1 MKNLLRIIVLAFIFI
16 STKAQAQHFGIQ
28 GSSWYY
34 SNVYV
39 VPGPT
44 IEGYINI
51 TSNGDTTI
59 QGKLCNRLQ
68 LNTPIGC
75 GDGQVTKFTYY
86 SNDSV
91 YFYEPAY
98 HSFQLLYYINA
109 SIGDSWSIRVPDMN
123 DEDTISVHVNA
134 TDIINLNGVSLK
146 RLQVTYVTHYDN
158 LLDYN
163 YESEIIERIG
173 DTRYLFNL
181 FSEWSHTCD
190 ESYIPGLRCYED
202 PSMPLYSTG
211 LASACDFQSF
221 LGTDEK
227 AIDQQIV
234 YPNPSSNVFYLSSL
248 NDSEVSYEI
257 FDLLGHSMLKGRT
270 TSEINISSLK
280 SGSYILVTTD
290 NGLVKSQKIQVIK

>member
-98 HSFQLLYYINA
+98 NSFQLLVLNKKELNSYYHMIAYWNCIA
-109 SIGDSWSIRVPDMN
+109 YLVF
-123 DEDTISVHVNA
+123 
-134 TDIINLNGVSLK
+134 
-146 RLQVTYVTHYDN
+146 RL
-158 LLDYN
+158 
-163 YESEIIERIG
+163 S
-173 DTRYLFNL
+173 
-181 FSEWSHTCD
+181 
-190 ESYIPGLRCYED
+190 
-202 PSMPLYSTG
+202 
-211 LASACDFQSF
+211 
-221 LGTDEK
+221 
-227 AIDQQIV
+227 
-234 YPNPSSNVFYLSSL
+234 
-248 NDSEVSYEI
+248 
-257 FDLLGHSMLKGRT
+257 
-270 TSEINISSLK
+270 
-280 SGSYILVTTD
+280 
-290 NGLVKSQKIQVIK
+290 

>member
-1 MKNLLRIIVLAFIFI
+1 MKNLLRIIVLASFFIC
-16 STKAQAQHFGIQ
+16 TKAQAQHFGIQ
-28 GSSWYY
+28 GSNWYY
-34 SNVYV
+34 SNVYF

-51 TSNGDTTI
+51 ASNGDTTI

-68 LNTPIGC
+68 FNMPIGC
-75 GDGQVTKFTYY
+75 GDGQGTKFTYY

-146 RLQVTYVTHYDN
+146 RLQVSYVTHFDN
-158 LLDYN
+158 LLDYT
-163 YESEIIERIG
+163 YDSEIIERIG
-173 DTRYLFNL
+173 DTRFLFNL
-181 FSEWSHTCD
+181 FPEWSYSCD
-190 ESYIPGLRCYED
+190 ESVIIGLRCYED
-202 PSMPLYSTG
+202 PSMSLYSTG

-221 LGTDEK
+221 LGLEEQE
-227 AIDQQIV
+227 IDQQIV
-234 YPNPSSNVFYLSSL
+234 YPNPSSNVVYLSTV
-248 NDSEVSYEI
+248 NDSELSYEI
-257 FDLLGHSMLKGRT
+257 FDLLGHSMLNGRS

-280 SGSYILVTTD
+280 SGSYILVTTVK
-290 NGLVKSQKIQVIK
+290 GLIKSQKIQVMN